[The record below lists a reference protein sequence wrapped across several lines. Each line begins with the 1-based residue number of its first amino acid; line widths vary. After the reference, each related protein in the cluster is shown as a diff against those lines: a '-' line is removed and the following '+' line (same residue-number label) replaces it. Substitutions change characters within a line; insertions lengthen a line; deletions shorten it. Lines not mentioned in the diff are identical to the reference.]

1 MIKLTGSTREPNFP
15 AHAGFLKNKPL
26 LWDGS
31 QNKYHQQPDLAPSDD
46 LGHSNVDVTINSPD
60 RNVNKIH
67 KSALILLKEIKSE
80 KNTRRKE

>member
-1 MIKLTGSTREPNFP
+1 LKGSTREPAFP

-60 RNVNKIH
+60 RNVNKKNKG
-67 KSALILLKEIKSE
+67 KSLLPV
-80 KNTRRKE
+80 NV

>member
-1 MIKLTGSTREPNFP
+1 LKGSTREPAFP

-46 LGHSNVDVTINSPD
+46 LGHSNVGLNLTESDFDVNTIQ
-60 RNVNKIH
+60 KH
-67 KSALILLKEIKSE
+67 
-80 KNTRRKE
+80 